1 MLDTSKHACFTM
13 AGQTDSG
20 RVRDHNE
27 DVVLVDNRIRLALI
41 ADGMGGY
48 NAGEI
53 AARMAVDVVAEGTAQ
68 AFDAQGGSKA
78 LDKADPATGL
88 SQAGLVLRDQV
99 LRANEA
105 IFESSLNEPEY
116 EGMGTTLVGV
126 LLTDRR
132 LVVAHVGDS
141 RCYRLR
147 NGSLMTL
154 TRDHSLLQEQID
166 CGEWKEEDAGSFP
179 HKNLVTRAL
188 GAERYGQVDLAE
200 HFVEPDD
207 LYLLCSDGLTDM
219 LDTTQIMRLLL
230 ENNGDLTRK
239 VALLIQ
245 TANEMGGRDNV
256 SVVLIGIA
264 ADPTATPAVIRKRK
278 VTGTWK

>member
-1 MLDTSKHACFTM
+1 MLATSAHMHFTM
-13 AGQTDSG
+13 VCQTDSG
-20 RVRDHNE
+20 QVRDHNE
-27 DVVLVDNRIRLALI
+27 DVVLVNDRIGLALL

-53 AARMAVDVVAEGTAQ
+53 AAQMAVDIVAEGTAQ
-68 AFDAQGGSKA
+68 AFDAQKGNNILGKI
-78 LDKADPATGL
+78 DPATGL
-88 SQAGLVLRDQV
+88 SRAGLLLRDQI

-105 IFESSLNEPEY
+105 IFESALNDPEC
-116 EGMGTTLVGV
+116 EGMGTTVVGA

-147 NGSLMTL
+147 KGALVAL

-166 CGEWKEEDAGSFP
+166 CGEWKEEASRIFP

-188 GAERYGQVDLAE
+188 GAERYVQVDLAE
-200 HFVEPDD
+200 HFIEPDD

-219 LDTTQIMRLLL
+219 LDDSQLTQLLL
-230 ENNGDLTRK
+230 EKTEGFAQT
-239 VALLIQ
+239 VALLVRV
-245 TANEMGGRDNV
+245 ANELGGRDNI
-256 SVVLIGIA
+256 SAVLIGIA
-264 ADPTATPAVIRKRK
+264 ADPDAKPAVIRKRK
-278 VTGTWK
+278 AA

>member
-1 MLDTSKHACFTM
+1 MLDVSERTRFTM
-13 AGQTDSG
+13 ACQTDSG

-27 DVVLVDNRIRLALI
+27 DVVLVNDRIGLALL

-53 AARMAVDVVAEGTAQ
+53 AARMAVDLVAEGTAL
-68 AFDAQGGSKA
+68 AFDAQNGSNL
-78 LDKADPATGL
+78 LDKTDPATGL
-88 SQAGLVLRDQV
+88 SQAALVLRAQI
-99 LRANEA
+99 LRANNA
-105 IFESSLNEPEY
+105 IFESAIKDPGY
-116 EGMGTTLVGV
+116 EGMGTTVVGV
-126 LLTDRR
+126 LLTGRR

-147 NGSLMTL
+147 NGTLIAL

-166 CGEWKEEDAGSFP
+166 CGEWKEEDARSFP

-188 GAERYGQVDLAE
+188 GAERHVQVDLAE
-200 HFVEPDD
+200 HLVEPED

-219 LDTTQIMRLLL
+219 IDIPLLTQLLL
-230 ENNGDLTRK
+230 KSNGDLAQK

-245 TANEMGGRDNV
+245 TANDLGGRDNV
-256 SVVLIGIA
+256 SAVLVSIA
-264 ADPTATPAVIRKRK
+264 AETVVKPAVIRKRK
-278 VTGTWK
+278 VV